1 MSSSSEFGPA
11 GESNS
16 GACERVS
23 PEEGLEFLLDD
34 VESQHIE
41 ASQRAVRRAARVTD
55 AIEHAASNPWIYA
68 GAARDAAAIAERA
81 AVFEIAAR
89 LHLPEPQV
97 RGMAAVVRTAR
108 TDLPELWARAC
119 DGFAPFAYLEV
130 ATAAIVALRPAPECD
145 QVTSDASASAIAR
158 FDVKVAELA
167 SDLSLSAFRARVRR
181 LIEQLAAA
189 LGVEVASRRHA
200 IAMTERRVIIEP
212 AVDGMSWVGALVP
225 TVKAVAFMRR
235 LTSTAKHRQ
244 KSERHGRTRDQIRA
258 DLFCEWL
265 MGEGTATAAKIKV
278 FVTVPLDVLAGER
291 APGRPAVRDEQPEL
305 VGHGP
310 IDPATARQL
319 FFEANAFHRIAT
331 DPISG
336 IKLDMDRRTYRPT
349 TAQRAWLIL
358 THGTCARDGCN
369 RLALD
374 ADLDHQTEW
383 ARGGTTNHANLAPL
397 CPADHVARHRT
408 RLTFRRR
415 ENGNVE
421 VTSPTG
427 FRSHEPP
434 PF

>member
-1 MSSSSEFGPA
+1 MQSTNESSPD
-11 GESNS
+11 
-16 GACERVS
+16 GAEPRGARERVS
-23 PEEGLEFLLDD
+23 AEVGLELLLDD
-34 VESQHIE
+34 AESQNIE
-41 ASQRAVRRAARVTD
+41 ANHRVVRRAARITD
-55 AIEHAASNPWIYA
+55 AIDHAASSPWVYA
-68 GAARDAAAIAERA
+68 GFGRDAAQIAERS
-81 AVFEIAAR
+81 AVFEIAER
-89 LHLPEPQV
+89 LHVPEPQV
-97 RGMAAVVRTAR
+97 KGIAVVVRAAR
-108 TDLPELWARAC
+108 AQLPLLWASASSE
-119 DGFAPFAYLEV
+119 FAPFAYVE
-130 ATAAIVALRPAPECD
+130 AASGAIVALSPPADCD
-145 QVTSDASASAIAR
+145 DAVRDASAAAIAA
-158 FDVKVAELA
+158 FDAKVAECA
-167 SDLSLSAFRARVRR
+167 MHLSLSAFRARVRR
-181 LIEQLAAA
+181 LTEQLAAA

-200 IAMTERRVIIEP
+200 IAMAERRVIIEP
-212 AVDGMSWVGALVP
+212 ASDGMSWVGALVP

-265 MGEGTATAAKIKV
+265 MGDGTATAAKIKV
-278 FVTVPLDVLAGER
+278 FVTMPLDVLAGER

-310 IDPATARQL
+310 IDPVTALQL

-349 TAQRAWLIL
+349 TAQRDWLIL
-358 THGTCARDGCN
+358 TPGTCARDGCN
-369 RLALD
+369 RLVLD

-397 CPADHVARHRT
+397 CPADHVTRHRS
-408 RLTFRRR
+408 RMRFRQRPNR
-415 ENGNVE
+415 TVE

-427 FRSHEPP
+427 FRTTEPP